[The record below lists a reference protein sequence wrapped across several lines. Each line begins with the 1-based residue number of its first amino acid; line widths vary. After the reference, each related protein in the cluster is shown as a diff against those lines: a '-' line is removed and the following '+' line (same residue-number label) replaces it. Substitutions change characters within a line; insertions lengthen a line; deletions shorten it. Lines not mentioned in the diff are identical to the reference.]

1 MFMHLCEDCFF
12 KKCGRI
18 GINSAREKIVKIAS
32 NITLPEFI
40 SFYHNSFGCF
50 SELKKITTFWHF
62 SWELQLIKFSAH
74 IGFLCLKC
82 MSVGVSFYI
91 LFLFPLFS
99 LVFTIWNVRDAFLLG
114 VTRDRLYCVHKNCVA
129 FYT

>member
-1 MFMHLCEDCFF
+1 MFMHLCEDYFF

-50 SELKKITTFWHF
+50 SEL
-62 SWELQLIKFSAH
+62 
-74 IGFLCLKC
+74 
-82 MSVGVSFYI
+82 
-91 LFLFPLFS
+91 
-99 LVFTIWNVRDAFLLG
+99 
-114 VTRDRLYCVHKNCVA
+114 
-129 FYT
+129 